1 MRFQYNCIP
10 EKAEAEIHLQAWQQP
25 ELIYHLFDQVYRE
38 SMHDDSSA
46 VEILF
51 KYRRE
56 WRSILEYGAGTA
68 PVTTGLIELSPSFRD
83 RTFLL
88 ADIQTLPFHYAAFKF
103 QGLPKVRTILLKPEK
118 EFQLDPPNQP
128 IDAIVCQTVFEHLN
142 CPFDTVRRLHEWL
155 TPKGLLFFDY
165 ILSDA
170 KDLDTIQGHHQRRDV
185 LAFIR
190 EHFDVLEGGLDPES
204 SMGLTVVR
212 KRLS

>member
-1 MRFQYNCIP
+1 M
-10 EKAEAEIHLQAWQQP
+10 
-25 ELIYHLFDQVYRE
+25 
-38 SMHDDSSA
+38 
-46 VEILF
+46 
-51 KYRRE
+51 
-56 WRSILEYGAGTA
+56 
-68 PVTTGLIELSPSFRD
+68 
-83 RTFLL
+83 
-88 ADIQTLPFHYAAFKF
+88 
-103 QGLPKVRTILLKPEK
+103 RTILLKPEK